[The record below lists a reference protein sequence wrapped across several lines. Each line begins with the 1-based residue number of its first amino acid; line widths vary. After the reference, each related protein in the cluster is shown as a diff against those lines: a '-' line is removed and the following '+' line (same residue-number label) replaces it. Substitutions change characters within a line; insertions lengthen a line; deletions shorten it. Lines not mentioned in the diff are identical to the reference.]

1 MQEEDV
7 GFLEAECVA
16 PTTGPPGYCP
26 HCRCCW
32 RQICGDACE
41 CGADQGRDQAPAA
54 ALGAPSLYPR
64 HVFGRAESLTRVGC
78 LCRQERLHTLITQ
91 HFEERARFRGI
102 ALGQTV
108 RGLQQQLQHYEHGI
122 DGVVGYF
129 QQHG

>member
-1 MQEEDV
+1 MR
-7 GFLEAECVA
+7 
-16 PTTGPPGYCP
+16 PHSCP
-26 HCRCCW
+26 
-32 RQICGDACE
+32 
-41 CGADQGRDQAPAA
+41 
-54 ALGAPSLYPR
+54 S
-64 HVFGRAESLTRVGC
+64 HVFGRAESLTRDVPGC